1 MCRRRIR
8 SGRGRKRHL
17 RYKEEHSCAK
27 LSVVND
33 GKEIP
38 PEQKELLFERFYR
51 TDAARNGEDKHYG
64 LGLAIAKAIAAA
76 HGFKIDVLCY
86 DGKVEFSLHIP
97 IQK

>member
-1 MCRRRIR
+1 MKILLVEDE
-8 SGRGRKRHL
+8 KRMAQALCEIL
-17 RYKEEHSCAK
+17 RFEKY
-27 LSVVND
+27 
-33 GKEIP
+33 KEIP